1 MSVDQN
7 VEDNADCE
15 SPACAFDRENS
26 CHNTGESAL
35 GICVDHAESDLA
47 ADKAL
52 HDKSQRQSC
61 RKDRLYEGCNRNK
74 GNTDKGGP
82 TEGTDSAENGIHC
95 FSAVFVTFGNSGCN
109 GCPERTA
116 KARIRADKRLN
127 DVSDRADDVGTVR
140 VEVDVLIGTD
150 FLSAADQLLTGNEI
164 AECDDINSDGC
175 RNRGNDLS
183 DARETDRER
192 A

>member
-52 HDKSQRQSC
+52 HDKIQRQSC
-61 RKDRLYEGCNRNK
+61 RKDRSTLSC
-74 GNTDKGGP
+74 P
-82 TEGTDSAENGIHC
+82 AIISIGIMRKRKDIPVRPC
-95 FSAVFVTFGNSGCN
+95 LPKRSRFLFAMVSESKNMIRKAV
-109 GCPERTA
+109 
-116 KARIRADKRLN
+116 
-127 DVSDRADDVGTVR
+127 
-140 VEVDVLIGTD
+140 
-150 FLSAADQLLTGNEI
+150 
-164 AECDDINSDGC
+164 
-175 RNRGNDLS
+175 
-183 DARETDRER
+183 
-192 A
+192 

>member
-95 FSAVFVTFGNSGCN
+95 FSAILVTFGYSSSN

-175 RNRGNDLS
+175 RNRGDDLS

>member
-35 GICVDHAESDLA
+35 GICTDHAESDLA

-61 RKDRLYEGCNRNK
+61 RKDRLYEGCNRNEGYADK
-74 GNTDKGGP
+74 CGPAECTD
-82 TEGTDSAENGIHC
+82 TAEDRIHC
-95 FSAVFVTFGNSGCN
+95 FSSIFVSLGNCCCN

-116 KARIRADKRLN
+116 KTRIRADECHN
-127 DVSDRADDVGTVR
+127 DVSDRTDDVGTVC
-140 VEVDVLIGTD
+140 VEVDMFICAD
-150 FLSAADQLLTGNEI
+150 FLCASDQLLTGYEI
-164 AECDDINSDGC
+164 TECNNVNSDSC
-175 RNRGNDLS
+175 RDNGDDLS
-183 DARETDRER
+183 DTRETDRKR
-192 A
+192 T